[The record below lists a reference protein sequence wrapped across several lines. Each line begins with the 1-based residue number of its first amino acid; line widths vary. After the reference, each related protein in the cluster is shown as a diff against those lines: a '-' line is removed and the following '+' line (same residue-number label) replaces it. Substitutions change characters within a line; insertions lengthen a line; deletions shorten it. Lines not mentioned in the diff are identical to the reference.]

1 MLCLILMPD
10 IIAYVSLLPSKSP
23 PNHEPLIA
31 NVASV
36 SGSVRS
42 IGSVLPSV
50 PGPKLLPF
58 CCRQILGVSQEEP
71 NNEWDNPTCEDNLIL
86 GNSVKKC
93 PSDSPIWYKVGYP
106 LHHKLDAKE
115 HPYTAT
121 CKCCKK
127 GINVKSDLKEF
138 HEEMREIHYSLNN
151 NFKLLCSMVKPLVK
165 AAAQLLVAKN
175 TSKVMPLTHGS
186 PPWNKGEQRSRGSTY
201 IDIYFLPLQRYLP
214 LTERSRSRLFDLTKG
229 GEGKQRARAYRGE
242 DKLPKLGED
251 QVQASPNYKA
261 KIKTQATS
269 TAFFIRYAP
278 KHHIMPTHPIS
289 SLSHM
294 SNTFEFEIQV
304 ISPTSTLPLQAKEH
318 SLEIFFMLLA
328 YSFPSPMK
336 EKFNKYFKELPPMIT
351 RAAALNPVL
360 NRTGVETLI
369 MNIAY
374 DLGLTEDDT
383 SYVSRQ
389 ISRFNEAFDNMFQVY
404 LDIYGSSSSIIHSMH
419 QEAGSSSHGSNAS
432 KKLYNLL
439 RSENIKRA
447 RGNTLVAS
455 SEVAMA
461 RDLLSVKAST
471 VGLES
476 AFSVNGRV
484 ISPRRTKLTPISMEV
499 CICLKDYLDSMEQIQ
514 YILPFEDDLEQV
526 EEEIHAEEIAMS
538 ITEPIDEDEIA
549 NFNQHE

>member
-1 MLCLILMPD
+1 M
-10 IIAYVSLLPSKSP
+10 
-23 PNHEPLIA
+23 
-31 NVASV
+31 
-36 SGSVRS
+36 VR
-42 IGSVLPSV
+42 
-50 PGPKLLPF
+50 
-58 CCRQILGVSQEEP
+58 
-71 NNEWDNPTCEDNLIL
+71 
-86 GNSVKKC
+86 
-93 PSDSPIWYKVGYP
+93 
-106 LHHKLDAKE
+106 
-115 HPYTAT
+115 
-121 CKCCKK
+121 
-127 GINVKSDLKEF
+127 
-138 HEEMREIHYSLNN
+138 
-151 NFKLLCSMVKPLVK
+151 
-165 AAAQLLVAKN
+165 
-175 TSKVMPLTHGS
+175 
-186 PPWNKGEQRSRGSTY
+186 
-201 IDIYFLPLQRYLP
+201 
-214 LTERSRSRLFDLTKG
+214 
-229 GEGKQRARAYRGE
+229 
-242 DKLPKLGED
+242 
-251 QVQASPNYKA
+251 
-261 KIKTQATS
+261 
-269 TAFFIRYAP
+269 
-278 KHHIMPTHPIS
+278 
-289 SLSHM
+289 
-294 SNTFEFEIQV
+294 
-304 ISPTSTLPLQAKEH
+304 
-318 SLEIFFMLLA
+318 
-328 YSFPSPMK
+328 PMK